1 MYRMTFSLTFDII
14 GALNMSLLLRK
25 GDGRF
30 EVRGRENSGKQEVKS
45 RSLSVLNVVLS
56 TRPHRPYH
64 MEINVIK

>member
-14 GALNMSLLLRK
+14 GALNMPFLLRK

-30 EVRGRENSGKQEVKS
+30 EVWVRKKSQRQEVRS
-45 RSLSVLNVVLS
+45 RSLTVLNVVWS

-64 MEINVIK
+64 MEIHVIK